1 MNKINTA
8 ILEYPQLRMDSV
20 GYVRLGKFWN
30 SLILG
35 GHYWRLYYNNSGG
48 AGVYVGRKKV
58 ELRPER
64 IYLLPP
70 NCDLETWCT
79 GDPVQLYL
87 HFEMTQIAGNPD
99 SLCNELPVSADM
111 HTLLTRLS
119 TLLEHREEANRAQV
133 KLLAIAIA
141 GGAMAMLPP
150 EALTELNSDKRIAA
164 VCDYLRENIRND
176 IGIEQLA
183 ARARMAPNA
192 FLRQFRE
199 ITGSTPYQYLLQ
211 LRYSYASQLLESRAF
226 SIDEICDLIGVKD
239 RFHFSR
245 RFKKLYGAPPA
256 LYRRQHTPQH

>member
-1 MNKINTA
+1 MNKINAA
-8 ILEYPQLRMDSV
+8 ILEYPQLRMNSV

-30 SLILG
+30 SVRLG
-35 GHYWRLYYNNSGG
+35 GHYWRLYYHDDYG
-48 AGVYVGRKKV
+48 AGVYLGRKKV
-58 ELRPER
+58 ELRPDR

-99 SLCNELPVSADM
+99 HLCNALPVSADM
-111 HTLLTRLS
+111 RSLLSRLCS
-119 TLLEHREEANRAQV
+119 MLEHKDDNNRART
-133 KLLAIAIA
+133 KLLAIALA
-141 GGAMAMLPP
+141 AGAMAILPQ

-164 VCDYLRENIRND
+164 ICDYLRENMRND
-176 IGIEQLA
+176 IGIEALA
-183 ARARMAPNA
+183 ARVRMAPNA

-211 LRYSYASQLLESRAF
+211 LRYSYASQLLESQAF
-226 SIDEICDLIGVKD
+226 SIDEICELVGVKD

-256 LYRRQHTPQH
+256 LYRRQHTAGI

>member
-1 MNKINTA
+1 MNKINAA

-30 SLILG
+30 SIFLG
-35 GHYWRLYYNNSGG
+35 GHYWRLYYNDGYG
-48 AGVYVGRKKV
+48 AGVYLGRKKV
-58 ELRPER
+58 ELKPDC

-79 GDPVQLYL
+79 GEPVQLYL
-87 HFEMTQIAGNPD
+87 HFEMTQIAGNPAC
-99 SLCNELPVSADM
+99 LCNELPVSSDM
-111 HTLLTRLS
+111 RNLILRLCSMLRHRDDNTRS
-119 TLLEHREEANRAQV
+119 QV
-133 KLLAIAIA
+133 KLLAIALA
-141 GGAMAMLPP
+141 AGAMALLPP

-164 VCDYLRENIRND
+164 ICDYLRENLQGD
-176 IGIEQLA
+176 ISIDQLA
-183 ARARMAPNA
+183 ARVRMAPNA

-226 SIDEICDLIGVKD
+226 SIDEICELIGVKD

-256 LYRRQHTPQH
+256 QYRRQHTAR

>member
-1 MNKINTA
+1 MNKINAA
-8 ILEYPQLRMDSV
+8 ILEYPQLRMNSV

-30 SLILG
+30 SLNLG
-35 GHYWRLYYNNSGG
+35 GHYWRLYYHDSPG
-48 AGVYVGRKKV
+48 AGIYAGRKKV
-58 ELRPER
+58 ELQPDRV
-64 IYLLPP
+64 YLLPP

-79 GDPVQLYL
+79 GEPVQLYL

-99 SLCNELPVSADM
+99 YPYNELPVSDDM
-111 HTLLTRLS
+111 RTLLARLS
-119 TLLEHREEANRAQV
+119 HLLEHKEDAGRAQA

-141 GGAMAMLPP
+141 GCAMALLPP

-164 VCDYLRENIRND
+164 VCDYLRENLQKEHSID
-176 IGIEQLA
+176 QLA
-183 ARARMAPNA
+183 VRARMAPNA

-211 LRYSYASQLLESRAF
+211 LRYSYASRLLESQAF

-256 LYRRQHTPQH
+256 LYRKQHVPHL